1 MDTEEQN
8 VIHKTD
14 MIYLDHFMMAI
25 SMFYRDAIFNFTD
38 SVASEAG
45 VRPGRVGEKY
55 GYDERLLFPVDEL
68 ASRFQKFVTT
78 QYDNGSGVSFSI
90 LDTLE

>member
-1 MDTEEQN
+1 MDTKDQN
-8 VIHKTD
+8 VTHKTG
-14 MIYLDHFMMAI
+14 MVYLDHFMMALF
-25 SMFYRDAIFNFTD
+25 MFYRDAIFNFTD
-38 SVASEAG
+38 YVAYEAG
-45 VRPGRVGEKY
+45 VKPDRAGEKY
-55 GYDERLLFPVDEL
+55 SYDERLLFPVDEL